1 MSDRDELHV
10 DVTERPGPPP
20 PLREAGGGR
29 SRAVG
34 AFVATFALVA
44 FAGVV
49 WFAYD
54 RGLQVGSEG
63 AAPLITADERP
74 AKIRPENAGGM
85 EIPNQDRLVFDALRS
100 EEDRLPRVERLLP
113 PPEEP
118 REPPAPPAATP
129 APEDGGVPPVVI
141 QQQPQAVPQQG
152 DVDRGAPNQPAP
164 QAAPQQAPQAPPQ
177 DDGIPPARVV
187 APAPT
192 PKVPEAPQENVAAA
206 PAPPPP
212 PPPAP
217 AKPVANE
224 PAPAPAPPPA
234 PAPAPAVA
242 PAPVQQA
249 GSYYVQLAAVRSDEV
264 ARQEWNR
271 LKRRYSGQLGSLD
284 VRVQRIDLGAGKGVF
299 YRVQGGRVSEAS
311 AREICEA
318 LKGQGQGCLVV
329 GP

>member
-1 MSDRDELHV
+1 MSDREELHV

-20 PLREAGGGR
+20 PLRESGGGR

-34 AFVATFALVA
+34 AFLATFALVA

-74 AKIRPENAGGM
+74 VKIRPENAGGM
-85 EIPNQDRLVFDALRS
+85 EIPNQDRLVFDTLRS

-118 REPPAPPAATP
+118 KEPPAPPAAPPAAVP
-129 APEDGGVPPVVI
+129 APAAQEGGVPPVVI
-141 QQQPQAVPQQG
+141 QQEPQAQT
-152 DVDRGAPNQPAP
+152 QPVESP
-164 QAAPQQAPQAPPQ
+164 QAAPQ

-187 APAPT
+187 APAPA
-192 PKVPEAPQENVAAA
+192 PKVPLAPQIAPQTAPQETVAAA
-206 PAPPPP
+206 PPPP
-212 PPPAP
+212 
-217 AKPVANE
+217 
-224 PAPAPAPPPA
+224 PAPPPA
-234 PAPAPAVA
+234 PAAKEPTPAPAPAPTPPPA
-242 PAPVQQA
+242 PAPAAPQS
-249 GSYYVQLAAVRSDEV
+249 GSYYVQLAAVRSEEV

-311 AREICEA
+311 AREICDA